1 MATNSQSGRFDILI
15 SGASF
20 SGMALARALSLAA
33 KGGLR
38 IGLIDRAASPATRPD
53 ARAFALSAASCRML
67 KALGVWSA
75 IASEA
80 EPVLDIEITDSSLE
94 DGIRPVLMTYSNRLP
109 DGEPASYIVPASP
122 LLLALHHLTANDP
135 GIIRAATADAL
146 STTAGPHSV
155 SVHLSAGDDL
165 TATVVVAAEGRQSA
179 LREAAGIKL
188 TGWGYGQTGIVT
200 TIAHERP
207 HHGCAVQHFLPA
219 GPFAILPLPG
229 NRSCITWSEETAEAQ
244 RIMALDDAAFLAEV
258 DKRFGGRLGGISLA
272 GPRQSWPL
280 SLHLARTYVGSRLAL
295 LGDTAHGVH
304 PIAGQG
310 LNLGLRDAA
319 ALAEV
324 IADAARLG
332 LDIGSPAV
340 LERYERW
347 RRFDSTISAAA
358 FDGLNRTFS
367 MESTLARA
375 VRGFGLSVVDRLPGL
390 KEMFVAEAAGVT
402 GELPRLLQGE
412 AI

>member
-1 MATNSQSGRFDILI
+1 MATNSAPGRYDVLI

-20 SGMALARALSLAA
+20 SGLALARALSLATRGEL
-33 KGGLR
+33 K
-38 IGLIDRAASPATRPD
+38 IGLIDRLATPATRPD
-53 ARAFALSAASCRML
+53 ARAFALSAASYRML
-67 KALGVWSA
+67 KAIGVWPA
-75 IASEA
+75 VAAAA
-80 EPVLDIEITDSSLE
+80 EPVLDIEITDSALE
-94 DGIRPVLMTYSNRLP
+94 DGIRPVHLTCANRLP
-109 DGEPASYIVPASP
+109 DGEPASYIVPAMP
-122 LLLALHHLTANDP
+122 LLAALHAITANDP
-135 GIIRAATADAL
+135 AIARAATADAVA
-146 STTAGPHSV
+146 TTADAAGV
-155 SVHLSAGDDL
+155 SVRLSHGEPL
-165 TATVVVAAEGRQSA
+165 TASLVVAAEGRQSA

-200 TIAHERP
+200 TIAHDRP
-207 HHGCAVQHFLPA
+207 HHSTAVQHFLPA
-219 GPFAILPLPG
+219 GPFALLPLPG
-229 NRSCITWSEETAEAQ
+229 NRTCITWSETTAEAK
-244 RIMALDDAAFLAEV
+244 RIMALDDAAFLDEI
-258 DKRFGGRLGGISLA
+258 DKRCGGRLGGISLA
-272 GPRQSWPL
+272 EPRQSWPL
-280 SLHLARTYVGSRLAL
+280 SLHLARTYVAPRLAL

-332 LDIGSPAV
+332 RDIGAADV

-347 RRFDSTISAAA
+347 RRFDSTVSAAA

-375 VRGFGLSVVDRLPGL
+375 ARGLGLSIVDRIPAL
-390 KEMFVAEAAGVT
+390 KEHLVAEAAGVT